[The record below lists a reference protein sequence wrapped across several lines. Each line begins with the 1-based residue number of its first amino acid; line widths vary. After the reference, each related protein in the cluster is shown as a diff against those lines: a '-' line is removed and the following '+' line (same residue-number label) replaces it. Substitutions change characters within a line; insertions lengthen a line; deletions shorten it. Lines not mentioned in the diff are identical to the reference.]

1 MQRTFFAYHMT
12 HAFGP
17 FSMNGYHTNSE
28 NAREGDSV
36 FIVSGDNSLSP
47 PGVDYS
53 LEGLF
58 RISRR
63 HSGPFSLYDKNG
75 KRASFAYRFS
85 MSPLRIPDVP
95 IFLSKADWYD
105 RDDIRRYFASGQ
117 NFNPL
122 PTNPDYRERF
132 EQLLAGFA
140 LSDAEM
146 LLQDLADIE
155 QRVPS
160 ATEREIL
167 AKARIGQGKFRS
179 DLVAAWGKGEICALT
194 EVAVPEMLTASHI
207 KPWRDSSDAERLD
220 AANGLLLVAHADRLF
235 DRYLLSFR
243 NDRDDYYLELNP
255 RVRGP
260 VSQLGIR
267 SGLRLNTSNLGF
279 NVSHRFQLYM
289 QGHYERFLKRIEAE
303 KTTI

>member
-1 MQRTFFAYHMT
+1 MT
-12 HAFGP
+12 HAFGL
-17 FSMNGYHTNSE
+17 FGMNSYHTNSE

-36 FIVSGDNSLSP
+36 FVVSGDTSLSP

-75 KRASFAYRFS
+75 KRASFSYRFS
-85 MSPLRIPDVP
+85 MSPIRIPDEP
-95 IFLSKADWYD
+95 IFLGKADWYD

-122 PTNPDYRERF
+122 PTNPDYRQRF
-132 EQLLAGFA
+132 ECLLAGYA

-155 QRVPS
+155 LRVPS

-167 AKARIGQGKFRS
+167 AMARIGQGKFRS
-179 DLVAAWGKGEICALT
+179 DVVAAWGKGEICALT
-194 EVAVPEMLTASHI
+194 EVPVPEMLTASHI
-207 KPWRDSSDAERLD
+207 KPWRDSTDAERLD
-220 AANGLLLVAHADRLF
+220 AANGLMLVAHADRLF

-243 NDRDDYYLELNP
+243 NDRDDYFLELNP
-255 RVRGP
+255 RIRGP
-260 VSQLGIR
+260 VSQMGIR
-267 SGLRLNTSNLGF
+267 SGLKLNTSNLGF
-279 NVSHRFQLYM
+279 NVSHRFQRYM
-289 QGHYERFLKRIEAE
+289 QGHYDLFLKRIEAE
-303 KTTI
+303 KTTL